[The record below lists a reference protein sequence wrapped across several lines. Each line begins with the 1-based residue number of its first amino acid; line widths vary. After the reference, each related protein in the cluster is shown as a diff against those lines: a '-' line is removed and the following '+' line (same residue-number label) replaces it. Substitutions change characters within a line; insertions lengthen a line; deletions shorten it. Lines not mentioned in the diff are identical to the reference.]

1 MELKSAG
8 RLQHIAMVGIQ
19 VLFQVAGATV
29 LKKNKQTKNKK
40 KRVHELPQRSYKV
53 LPSKDFQPSSF
64 PRRFE
69 GVFETGTMFLSYP
82 ESALL
87 KTFPSHI

>member
-40 KRVHELPQRSYKV
+40 KTGSRIA
-53 LPSKDFQPSSF
+53 SKKLQSIAFK
-64 PRRFE
+64 RFSTLL
-69 GVFETGTMFLSYP
+69 VSETF
-82 ESALL
+82 
-87 KTFPSHI
+87 